1 MNDMILIFKSFLAPY
16 TFGLHLRLSI
26 LSYLISERE
35 IILLGKEKDEKQ
47 NLFYNYAFLYQID
60 F

>member
-16 TFGLHLRLSI
+16 TWTAPPFIDSFF
-26 LSYLISERE
+26 YLISERKR
-35 IILLGKEKDEKQ
+35 ILLGKEKDEKQ
-47 NLFYNYAFLYQID
+47 NLFYNYAFFYQID